1 MSTCHHKSGRKRTQ
15 NLAILF
21 LTYLNFKPRLKL
33 KRETKVRFARFVAVG
48 HWTGVCTAV
57 FSISK
62 VQAKNQIRERNRMI
76 HIMIRTLCWRGT
88 LDRCMYC
95 RLRPLYHSKT
105 WYHKIYYISYRGTL
119 ETGQV
124 YVLLLPQT
132 ITTCLLNV
140 TNLPL
145 HKGLFTYYV
154 SQNGGFVAPPL
165 VSNGQLLGDPPSPPR
180 QQWSAFDLPPLPPL
194 SAMVS
199 IWLTPPPPLV
209 SNCQHLPDP
218 LPPLRRLT

>member
-1 MSTCHHKSGRKRTQ
+1 MLNISDFALSVSVIPGYHFIIYLWLGPEGYNSNLNMSTCHHKSGRKRTQ

-95 RLRPLYHSKT
+95 RLRDA
-105 WYHKIYYISYRGTL
+105 
-119 ETGQV
+119 
-124 YVLLLPQT
+124 PQKNKRDFLG
-132 ITTCLLNV
+132 IF
-140 TNLPL
+140 P
-145 HKGLFTYYV
+145 KGGGGGLFK
-154 SQNGGFVAPPL
+154 SQNFCKFTKCFFV
-165 VSNGQLLGDPPSPPR
+165 
-180 QQWSAFDLPPLPPL
+180 
-194 SAMVS
+194 
-199 IWLTPPPPLV
+199 
-209 SNCQHLPDP
+209 CQNHS
-218 LPPLRRLT
+218 